1 MDSQMLI
8 LSLSIK
14 VFPSSH
20 AVSALHAADSSDC
33 QMIILFKKKKK
44 KKELHQG
51 NIIAIRVELKLPL
64 FQLSLFW
71 VLLTVDQKWVTFF
84 CLLLLICSVCV
95 CVCK

>member
-44 KKELHQG
+44 KKSSTKVISLQS
-51 NIIAIRVELKLPL
+51 V
-64 FQLSLFW
+64 LS
-71 VLLTVDQKWVTFF
+71 
-84 CLLLLICSVCV
+84 
-95 CVCK
+95 